1 MQSERGAVQVDPGDH
16 FGHEHRGPAHLH
28 PVPRRV
34 EQVSHHLEPHD
45 IRLVSSGTPD
55 DPDRGVGGRGRGPRV
70 PLRGG
75 GRVVGE
81 HVEDLSGR
89 LSHELSV
96 ILAQQTAITVLLGIV
111 ERGEEHRVI
120 DRLPSVRVHVG
131 LDDVGRLV
139 LVAREQSLVV
149 ARLGLD
155 DRPVTHEHDEEPQ
168 GGQVL
173 AEHDEADRQGR
184 RHQQPHRSPE
194 PGPEG
199 QRDQERDLRYPGTLT
214 VQPRLQHHA
223 GDELQHEE
231 QTDDQRRLQ
240 PPREHRQTD
249 GKRQEQPRRM
259 PPGTG

>member
-1 MQSERGAVQVDPGDH
+1 VPGWSP
-16 FGHEHRGPAHLH
+16 G
-28 PVPRRV
+28 
-34 EQVSHHLEPHD
+34 
-45 IRLVSSGTPD
+45 
-55 DPDRGVGGRGRGPRV
+55 V
-70 PLRGG
+70 PLRGR

-81 HVEDLSGR
+81 DVEDLSGR

-96 ILAQQTAITVLLGIV
+96 TIAQQTAITVLLGIV

-139 LVAREQSLVV
+139 LVAREQALVV

-155 DRPVTHEHDEEPQ
+155 DRPVAHEHDEEPQ

-173 AEHDEADRQGR
+173 AENDEADRQGR
-184 RHQQPHRSPE
+184 RHQQPHRPPE

-214 VQPRLQHHA
+214 VQPRLQHRA

-231 QTDDQRRLQ
+231 QTDDQRRLE
-240 PPREHRQTD
+240 PPREHRQAD
-249 GKRQEQPRRM
+249 GERQQQRDECPQVRDEAKGGRQG
-259 PPGTG
+259 PPGDGVGNPDQE